1 MDNDFMNKYPYTDFH
16 ELNADYLLQRLKDVE
31 SKLDNIKEDIESE
44 ILAWVQEQLVPY
56 EQQLNELITEV
67 QNLERTTQETLAQ
80 YDTRI
85 TNFINEINGE
95 IVEIRTELVN
105 SIQAVNAL
113 TDLKIEQNNIYL
125 LNEITEN
132 VGDLF
137 VVLNPF
143 TGETVT
149 IQDMVDY
156 LSAFHINDAIDY
168 DTMATRA
175 LTYTQFEALNITYT
189 DLTLHGNT
197 LYVQEDK

>member
-1 MDNDFMNKYPYTDFH
+1 MDNNFMNKYPYTDFH

-31 SKLDNIKEDIESE
+31 AKLNTIKEDIESE
-44 ILAWVQEQLVPY
+44 VLAWVQEQLVPY

-67 QNLERTTQETLAQ
+67 QNLERSTQETLAQ

-85 TNFINEINGE
+85 NTFINQVNAQ

-105 SIQAVNAL
+105 SINAVNAL

-175 LTYTQFEALNITYT
+175 LTYNQFEALNITYT

-197 LYVQEDK
+197 LYV

>member
-1 MDNDFMNKYPYTDFH
+1 MDNEFMNKYPYTDFH
-16 ELNADYLLQRLKDVE
+16 ELNADYLLQRLKAVE
-31 SKLDNIKEDIESE
+31 AKLDTIKEDIESE
-44 ILAWVQEQLVPY
+44 VLAWVQTQLEPY
-56 EQQLNELITEV
+56 EQQLNDLITEV
-67 QNLERTTQETLAQ
+67 QNLERSTQETLAQ

-85 TNFINEINGE
+85 NNFINQVNAQ

-175 LTYTQFEALNITYT
+175 LTYTQVDALNITYT

-197 LYVQEDK
+197 LYV